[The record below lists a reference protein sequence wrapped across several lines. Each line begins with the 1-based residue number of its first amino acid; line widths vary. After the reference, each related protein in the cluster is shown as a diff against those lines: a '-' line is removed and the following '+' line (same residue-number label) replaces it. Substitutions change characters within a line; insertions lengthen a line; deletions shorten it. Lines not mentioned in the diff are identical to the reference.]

1 MNEIPEMTHPYG
13 KHWQQPRDI
22 REAPMDKTHVLLD
35 RRQFKGLHDYSAT
48 IPSGVYDGK
57 CWRRRE
63 RREWFLCWYSPSSD
77 PKQCAINMRRIRI
90 GKLKPRRPAYA
101 EH

>member
-1 MNEIPEMTHPYG
+1 MNTIPAMTHPYG
-13 KHWQQPRDI
+13 KVWRQPRDI
-22 REAPMDKTHVLLD
+22 RKVPMDGTHVLLD
-35 RRQFKGLHDYSAT
+35 RHQFRALSEYSAS
-48 IPSGVYDGK
+48 IPTGVYDGK

-63 RREWFLCWYSPSSD
+63 RRQWFLCWYGPCSD
-77 PKQCAINMRRIRI
+77 PNRCKINMRQILI